1 MYSIID
7 IEATGGNAKQGK
19 ITEIAIIRFDGK
31 SIIDRFSTLVNP
43 KRSIPR
49 YVQKLTGIN
58 NSMVTNAPTFHDI
71 ADKVLAHINGSCFVA
86 HNVEADY
93 SFIRAEMKASGK
105 SFSCDR
111 LCTLELSQRLIH
123 DAPSHGLAKICDHLD
138 IQVEDRH
145 RAEGDALATVELF
158 KHLLDRD
165 VYGLISKLKRK
176 K

>member
-19 ITEIAIIRFDGK
+19 ITEIAIIRFDGN
-31 SIIDRFSTLVNP
+31 SIIDRYSTLVNP
-43 KRSIPR
+43 KMSIPK
-49 YVQKLTGIN
+49 YVQRLTGIN
-58 NSMVTNAPTFHDI
+58 NSMVNQAPAFHEI
-71 ADKVLAHINGSCFVA
+71 AEDVLAHINGSCFVA
-86 HNVEADY
+86 HNVDADY
-93 SFIRAEMKASGK
+93 SFIRAEMKASGID
-105 SFSCDR
+105 FNCDR

-123 DAPSHGLAKICDHLD
+123 DAPSHGLAKICDHLE
-138 IQVEDRH
+138 IEVANRH